1 MYVYKRIE
9 VASIEKARELYPI
22 YESGDYA
29 EFNRK
34 IELVF
39 RKLNAGKIT
48 RKHKAKF
55 HALART
61 LDLLTSLDEDHC
73 KYIITRYLGRTEFSN
88 LATEDKLMTI

>member
-9 VASIEKARELYPI
+9 VASIEKAKELYPI
-22 YESGDYA
+22 YESGDYT
-29 EFNRK
+29 EFNRR

-73 KYIITRYLGRTEFSN
+73 KYIITHHLGRTEFSN
-88 LATEDKLMTI
+88 LATEDKLMII